1 MPSRARSG
9 HVAAMVGLFLD
20 DRAGHASAP
29 ALLAGR
35 GALAGA
41 VAALLFTWVHEW
53 MINPIWFAL
62 PAMLVAGAACGASL
76 AGTYG
81 IVTPRPSALG
91 WLEFNGWFLLM
102 FVGLGVT
109 SQAAFTPM
117 TTIAELLRAQRPP
130 SALIGRAL
138 PLTCAFVVGAS
149 ALLALRYRP
158 RLAGVLAIVATTALL
173 VLLLGLN
180 ISILGFVSV
189 PRSESTVLW
198 EVFALLLTILGSF
211 ALVVLA
217 LGRGRFDAGRDS

>member
-1 MPSRARSG
+1 ME
-9 HVAAMVGLFLD
+9 
-20 DRAGHASAP
+20 DRPGHASAP
-29 ALLAGR
+29 ALMAGR

-41 VAALLFTWVHEW
+41 VAALVFTWVHQW
-53 MINPIWFAL
+53 MINPIWFAF
-62 PAMLVAGAACGASL
+62 PAMLAAGVACGASL

-81 IVTPRPSALG
+81 IVTPRPSVRG

-130 SALIGRAL
+130 SDLIGRAL
-138 PLTCAFVVGAS
+138 PMTGVFVAGAS
-149 ALLALRYRP
+149 ALLAFRYRP
-158 RLAGVLAIVATTALL
+158 GPAGVMAIVGTTALL

-189 PRSESTVLW
+189 PRSERFVLW
-198 EVFALLLTILGSF
+198 EVFALLVTILGSF
-211 ALVVLA
+211 SLVVLA